1 MSGLLQDDILN
12 EMRIEMSWLMDAVIA
27 LANEMN
33 LSSYTLCLLRH
44 RVEPEEA
51 RAIERVIFENYK
63 DIDHLSFEILRSRVV
78 QDFSDTTQK
87 PWSLT
92 DELLRELVALKL
104 SELRN
109 P

>member
-1 MSGLLQDDILN
+1 MSGLLHDDILN

-51 RAIERVIFENYK
+51 RAIERVILRTIKISN
-63 DIDHLSFEILRSRVV
+63 HLSFEILRSRVV
-78 QDFSDTTQK
+78 QDFSDATQK

-92 DELLRELVALKL
+92 DELLRELERL
-104 SELRN
+104 SYRN
-109 P
+109 